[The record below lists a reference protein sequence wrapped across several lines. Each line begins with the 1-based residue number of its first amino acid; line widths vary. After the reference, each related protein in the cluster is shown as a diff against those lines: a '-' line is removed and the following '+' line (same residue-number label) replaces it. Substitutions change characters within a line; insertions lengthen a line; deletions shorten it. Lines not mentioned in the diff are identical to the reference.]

1 MGRPMS
7 RSHSPAFVFG
17 AAAGGIAVFSS
28 MDAVMKVLTLA
39 IGTYNAI
46 LWRTL
51 AIFVISG
58 TVYALRRPPR
68 PSGAALKLHAI
79 RGVVSAVM
87 AFLFFWG
94 LARIPIAQSIA
105 LCYIAPL
112 LALFLAAALLGERVA
127 RITIYASLIASAGV
141 GVILL
146 GQAQTHASQS
156 EILGVVAT
164 LASAVCY
171 SYNIVLMRQQGLVAG
186 PDEITFF
193 QSVTVGICF
202 LLFAPW
208 FATPPAMA
216 QIGPILLAAVLA
228 AVSLALLGWAYARG
242 EASYLAPTEYTSFV
256 WATFFGFTVFG
267 EIPSLYTIA
276 GAALIIG
283 GCLIAARRR
292 PAPPVCDVEA
302 AI

>member
-1 MGRPMS
+1 MS
-7 RSHSPAFVFG
+7 RPPSPGFVFG
-17 AAAGGIAVFSS
+17 VAVAGIAVFSS
-28 MDAVMKVLTLA
+28 MDAVMKGLTLA
-39 IGTYNAI
+39 IGAYNAL

-58 TVYALRRPPR
+58 TVYLLRRPRR
-68 PSGAALKLHAI
+68 PSREALRLHAI

-112 LALFLAAALLGERVA
+112 LALFLAAALLGERVGRA
-127 RITIYASLIASAGV
+127 TVYASLIASAGV

-146 GQAQTHASQS
+146 GQAQMRTGHEAF
-156 EILGVVAT
+156 LGIIAT
-164 LASAVCY
+164 LGSAVCY
-171 SYNIVLMRQQGLVAG
+171 SYNIVLMRQQALVAN

-202 LLFAPW
+202 LLAAPW
-208 FATPPAMA
+208 LAVPPPAA
-216 QIGPILLAAVLA
+216 QIGPIVLA
-228 AVSLALLGWAYARG
+228 ALLASVSLLLLSWAYARG
-242 EASYLAPTEYTSFV
+242 EASYLAPTEYSSFV
-256 WATFFGFTVFG
+256 WATFFGFTLFKEV
-267 EIPSLYTIA
+267 PSPYTLA

-283 GCLIAARRR
+283 GCLLAMRRR
-292 PAPPVCDVEA
+292 APASLAADVEA